1 MKRIFVYEYLSGSG
15 PRAGAEGAGDDL
27 LAMGQAMRDA
37 LAADLTHLED
47 YDVSVAT
54 GDLVTPVPEGTRPV
68 VPFKGESAFDF
79 VARQADA
86 HHLVWVVAPETGG
99 VLAQLQRRVDPGRW
113 LGCDGAAIQL
123 ASSKQSTL
131 LRLGGAGLTTPLNF
145 EHAPQTTRW
154 VVKPD
159 DGAGAID
166 TRLHASR
173 EAAWQDASRRSP
185 AGRPITIEPW
195 IEGQALSLSLLCGAG
210 RTELLSINRQHLAID
225 ERGGLSFQGVE
236 INTTPTTSPHGREL
250 SALSTRVGRSIAG
263 LRGFVGIDLVWH
275 AARGPVV
282 IEINPRATCAYVGL
296 SRALRRNLAAEV
308 VASHERDSF
317 HGTS

>member
-1 MKRIFVYEYLSGSG
+1 MKRILVYEYLSGGG
-15 PRAGAEGAGDDL
+15 PRAGAEGAGDEL

-37 LAADLTHLED
+37 LAADLTQLED

-54 GDLVTPVPEGTRPV
+54 GDLDTPVPEGARPV

-86 HHLVWVVAPETGG
+86 HHWVWVVAPETGG
-99 VLAQLQRRVDPGRW
+99 VLAQLQRSVDSGRW
-113 LGCDGAAIQL
+113 IGCDGAAIQL
-123 ASSKQSTL
+123 ASSKQNTL
-131 LRLGGAGLTTPLNF
+131 LRLADAGLTTPLNF

-173 EAAWQDASRRSP
+173 DAAWQDASRRSP
-185 AGRPITIEPW
+185 AGRPIAIEPW
-195 IEGQALSLSLLCGAG
+195 VEGQALSLSLLCSAG

-225 ERGGLSFQGVE
+225 ERGALSFQGVE
-236 INTTPTTSPHGREL
+236 LNTMPTTSPHGREL
-250 SALSTRVGRSIAG
+250 SALSTRVGRSITG
-263 LRGFVGIDLVWH
+263 LRGFVGIGLVWH
-275 AARGPVV
+275 AARGPVL
-282 IEINPRATCAYVGL
+282 IEINPRATCACVGL

-308 VASHERDSF
+308 VANHERETI
-317 HGTS
+317 HGAG